1 MRNGVRRSGPRSVPK
16 VLGAIATG
24 TALLVASSIASAA
37 PLVWDVD
44 PAQSSISLNVPDQ
57 VVVSGD
63 TSITIRFR
71 DASNASTWNQ
81 GRTAP
86 VAGTLATN
94 YVDGTSIEFLGGAHD
109 VYALTTGSFRP
120 DPAAFDP
127 DAANAASPAGQY
139 VATTT
144 APAVYAARVRATVS
158 LVTADVGFVS
168 FLDVRYDLLSGL
180 LPIDGSGSFAG
191 DALTIGLADALLAFD
206 GLSVILLGQ
215 AIPDTPPTPVGTLLG
230 ANAAASA
237 FVTAPDPIGDP
248 LLRKLTIAVNVPLQ
262 LDLQGTP
269 LNASASGLLVAYAYL
284 VPEPGTLVLL
294 AFGLAGLTIGGHERA

>member
-1 MRNGVRRSGPRSVPK
+1 MRNWERPPGPKSVAK
-16 VLGAIATG
+16 VLGAITMGA
-24 TALLVASSIASAA
+24 ALLVASSIASAA
-37 PLVWDVD
+37 PLMWTVD

-127 DAANAASPAGQY
+127 GAGVY
-139 VATTT
+139 VGTTT

-158 LVTADVGFVS
+158 LLTVDAGFVS
-168 FLDVRYDLLSGL
+168 FLEVRYDVLSGV
-180 LPIDGSGSFAG
+180 LPIDGSGSFAAH
-191 DALTIGLADALLAFD
+191 ALTIGLADALLAFD
-206 GLSVILLGQ
+206 GLNVTPLDLP
-215 AIPDTPPTPVGTLLG
+215 IPDAPPTPVGALLG

-248 LLRKLTIAVNVPLQ
+248 LLRRLTIAVNVPFQ
-262 LDLQGTP
+262 LDLLGTP

-294 AFGLAGLTIGGHERA
+294 AFGLAGLAIVRRERA